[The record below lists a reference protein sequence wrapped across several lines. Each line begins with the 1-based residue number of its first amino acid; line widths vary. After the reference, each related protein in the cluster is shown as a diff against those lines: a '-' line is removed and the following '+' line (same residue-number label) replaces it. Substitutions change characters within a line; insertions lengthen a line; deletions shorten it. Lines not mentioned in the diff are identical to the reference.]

1 MKKLLAL
8 LALLLIGCLLIAVML
23 WLGWRKLDVVSESRT
38 DPSLSPHSAA
48 ARLSQT
54 SVVES
59 ADWLGKTGLGM
70 HTERELVRYLRHQF
84 DERQLGEHALHAGDL
99 QYVGMFNRGG
109 LPTYF
114 WRIQLKR
121 FQGRI
126 VYAYLVVNEGNVL
139 MGWGDRRPPASSK

>member
-109 LPTYF
+109 LTHLF
-114 WRIQLKR
+114 LADSVEAVSGQDRIRLSGGER
-121 FQGRI
+121 G
-126 VYAYLVVNEGNVL
+126 
-139 MGWGDRRPPASSK
+139 